1 MDTDEIV
8 LTLPWP
14 PAQLSPNAR
23 QHWARL
29 AKFKKRYRAAC
40 AMEVAVQ
47 TTLRTRKALQNL
59 PDKLDLELQFARPN
73 RRSYDRDN
81 LLARMKAGLD
91 GLCDALHIDDSRFAS
106 VRVSVTDGVVAGGC
120 VSVRIKCAEVSRV

>member
-1 MDTDEIV
+1 
-8 LTLPWP
+8 
-14 PAQLSPNAR
+14 LSPNAR

-29 AKFKKRYRAAC
+29 AKFKKRYRATC

-47 TTLRTRKALQNL
+47 TSFRNRKALQSL
-59 PDKLDLELQFARPN
+59 PQQLDLELQFVRPN

-106 VRVSVTDGVVAGGC
+106 VRVSVVKNVIAGGA
-120 VSVRIKCAEVSRV
+120 VNVRIKRAERVTSE